1 MSITLAL
8 LILTQ
13 ALGLC
18 ALLINILRAPDGYE
32 DESGFRT
39 GHKPEVNETFYDAF
53 SDSQSRRA
61 PVYAKSKRQATA
73 RF

>member
-1 MSITLAL
+1 MSLTLAL

-32 DESGFRT
+32 DESGFHA
-39 GHKPEVNETFYDAF
+39 GVKPVGNEAFYDAF
-53 SDSQSRRA
+53 SDRQSQHS
-61 PVYAKSKRQATA
+61 PVYVKSGRRMTA
-73 RF
+73 